1 MRNPER
7 RLFFYAVMPGGI
19 VCNTKT
25 DRKFQNLTGA
35 ILKQRCENGTK
46 IYKYRMI

>member
-1 MRNPER
+1 MRDPEDPAV
-7 RLFFYAVMPGGI
+7 FYAVMLGGI
-19 VCNTKT
+19 ACNTET
-25 DRKFQNLTGA
+25 DRKFQNFTGA